1 MPSEAPQQR
10 GSRSHRHGGAVTPLQ
25 LLSRRSSGASDASA
39 AASPRA
45 KLQEV
50 SAQLTA
56 GSVGSLSALSLA
68 SSFDA
73 DSTRAVDGLSSR
85 RLSMESVAEPDMEDA
100 LKGKIASLMG
110 LSAAQAPDVAAR
122 LARNTAVLLQKG
134 IDTPEKL
141 QTFLS
146 QAWRHD
152 AILSF
157 AGMGLADGGGYFAG
171 MTAAN
176 EKLVAM
182 LPLALLKNPSLLGL
196 ALGVG
201 VGAVDV
207 FASVVGGAIV
217 KPKIYNDYGG
227 NLQLPP
233 SLRAEPAA
241 ELLKNAGI
249 SAGVN
254 VAKNLPRIAE
264 PFIQAAVEGRGDHSV
279 DRLWA
284 DRIDASFID
293 GGLGMVAAGAKNVM
307 KLSQTVPYDARMLLR
322 EDLPEVIDKT
332 RASWGDS
339 FKAIGPAAL
348 QGAKSLVTS
357 PVPVAVVATVGLFVS
372 ELFAANAN
380 IDLTGSP
387 ASLAPDRA
395 DAHMLAQK
403 RASSVMLF
411 GVMSGLIE
419 IGVPYVAQGG
429 AYTAQ
434 KIRQAWQQAP
444 NVMTWAQSRLGPA
457 AHEPQSHDL
466 ELGHGTRPLH

>member
-1 MPSEAPQQR
+1 M
-10 GSRSHRHGGAVTPLQ
+10 
-25 LLSRRSSGASDASA
+25 
-39 AASPRA
+39 
-45 KLQEV
+45 
-50 SAQLTA
+50 
-56 GSVGSLSALSLA
+56 SLSGSSRASSLSEA
-68 SSFDA
+68 SSFSEH
-73 DSTRAVDGLSSR
+73 STDAVDGASSG
-85 RLSMESVAEPDMEDA
+85 RLSIGALAGASMEDA
-100 LKGKIASLMG
+100 LHGKIESLMG
-110 LSAAQAPDVAAR
+110 LSAAEAPDVVAR
-122 LARNTAVLLQKG
+122 LARNTTVLLRKG

-182 LPLALLKNPSLLGL
+182 LPLTLLKNPSLLGL
-196 ALGVG
+196 AVGVG

-227 NLQLPP
+227 NLQLPA
-233 SLRAEPAA
+233 SLRPEPTA

-254 VAKNLPRIAE
+254 VAKNLPRIPE
-264 PFIQAAVEGRGDHSV
+264 PFIQAAVEGRGDNSV
-279 DRLWA
+279 NRLWA

-293 GGLGMVAAGAKNVM
+293 GGLGMVAAGAKSVM

-332 RASWGDS
+332 RASWGDA
-339 FKAIGPAAL
+339 FKAMGPAAL

-380 IDLTGSP
+380 IDITGSP

-434 KIRQAWQQAP
+434 KIRQAWQHAP
-444 NVMTWAQSRLGPA
+444 NVMDWAQNTLGPVA
-457 AHEPQSHDL
+457 RRPQEHDL
-466 ELGHGTRPLH
+466 EMGRAPRPAR